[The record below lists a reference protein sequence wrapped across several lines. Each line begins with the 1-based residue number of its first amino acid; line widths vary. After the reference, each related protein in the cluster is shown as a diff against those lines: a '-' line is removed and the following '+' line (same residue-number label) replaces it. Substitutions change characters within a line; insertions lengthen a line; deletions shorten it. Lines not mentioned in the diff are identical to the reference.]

1 MSLTLKSVLPLNHID
16 CIWCIKFHP
25 TKKIFASCGSA
36 ARIIIWEYNI
46 ETLDYQKKLT
56 SENNHKSTIRSLD
69 WDYSGN
75 YLSAASFDNNISIYK
90 MTTDSINLIEI
101 LESNDSEIKSVSWS
115 RSGNFIS
122 CCSRKGNIY
131 IYEKDVDDFD
141 AEEFS
146 CKTIFEGHKG
156 DIKMI
161 KFCPNDDVLFSCG
174 FDEKIKI
181 WEQDYSKD
189 DFVLINTI
197 SEHSGTVWFIEF
209 NKNGNIFFTCSD
221 DKSLIMWGIGDKN
234 INNKKN
240 GMDLGGDNNTE
251 KIFDYDNIIKLAKI
265 KDLHSRPIYS
275 CSLNYN
281 EKYIFTCSNDGNIGI
296 IEIKENND
304 KDKKYEMKLVKII
317 KDAHDQYSV
326 NCIIAN
332 KYYNK
337 NEIITCGDDCNIK
350 IWDFKEE

>member
-25 TKKIFASCGSA
+25 TKKIFASCGSD

-90 MTTDSINLIEI
+90 MTNDSINLIEI

-197 SEHSGTVWFIEF
+197 NEHSGTVWFIEF

-221 DKSLIMWGIGDKN
+221 DKNLIMWGIGEKN
-234 INNKKN
+234 FNI
-240 GMDLGGDNNTE
+240 E
-251 KIFDYDNIIKLAKI
+251 KILDYENIVKLAKI
-265 KDLHSRPIYS
+265 QDLHSRPIYS

-281 EKYIFTCSNDGNIGI
+281 ENYIFTCSNDGNIGI
-296 IEIKENND
+296 IKIIFNNNE
-304 KDKKYEMKLVKII
+304 KNNKYEMKLVNMI
-317 KDAHDQYSV
+317 KDAHEKFSV
-326 NCIIAN
+326 NCICT
-332 KYYNK
+332 NK
-337 NEIITCGDDCNIK
+337 NEIISCGDDCNIK
-350 IWDFKEE
+350 IWNFEEKE

>member
-1 MSLTLKSVLPLNHID
+1 MSLTLKTVLPLNHID
-16 CIWCIKFHP
+16 CIWCIKYHP
-25 TKKIFASCGSA
+25 TKKLFASCGTD

-46 ETLDYQKKLT
+46 ETSDYQKKLT
-56 SENNHKSTIRSLD
+56 LENIHKSTIRSLD

-90 MTTDSINLIEI
+90 MINDSLKHIET

-131 IYEKDVDDFD
+131 IYEKDVDDFNS
-141 AEEFS
+141 EEFS

-189 DFVLINTI
+189 DFVLVNTI

-209 NKNGNIFFTCSD
+209 NKRGNIFFTCSD

-234 INNKKN
+234 VNDKKS
-240 GMDLGGDNNTE
+240 GMDICEDNTE

-265 KDLHSRPIYS
+265 KDLHLRPIYS
-275 CSLNYN
+275 CSLNIN

-296 IEIKENND
+296 IEITEIKN
-304 KDKKYEMKLVKII
+304 KDKKTYEMKLVKII

-326 NCIIAN
+326 NCISAN